1 MSLYI
6 AMAYLIRATAGF
18 YVYEFLDSG
27 MIGGLTAAYIFGI
40 GGMGVVGFFVVQG
53 LVWIKFKVIG
63 GGGVWD
69 SDRSSSTDSELGGR
83 TNAIQG
89 QKATRYDT
97 GGPVFTYEKD
107 IVGVTQIK
115 GYR

>member
-69 SDRSSSTDSELGGR
+69 SDRSNSTDSELGGR
-83 TNAIQG
+83 TNAIEEE
-89 QKATRYDT
+89 KTICYDT
-97 GGPVFTYEKD
+97 SVPVFTYENAYT
-107 IVGVTQIK
+107 GVTQIK